1 MADLALLE
9 DVNAALRRERV
20 FRDRSDLLSE
30 SDEWLLSRF
39 RLPRHILLQLCA
51 NLEPQLRRET
61 RRSRAIPVTLQVLS
75 TLGFLATGS
84 FQRELADRSGI
95 TQPSMSRILPSV
107 LAAIRGLTP
116 TYIRFPYDNAQQ
128 TMIKRAFYEIAGL
141 PNVIGA
147 IDCTHV
153 RLKPPSV
160 NDYAYVNRKNY
171 HSINVQIISDAK
183 LRLLNVVAR
192 WPGSTHDAFIFNN
205 SSVGR
210 RLQEGALRGQS
221 YLLGK

>member
-1 MADLALLE
+1 
-9 DVNAALRRERV
+9 
-20 FRDRSDLLSE
+20 
-30 SDEWLLSRF
+30 
-39 RLPRHILLQLCA
+39 
-51 NLEPQLRRET
+51 
-61 RRSRAIPVTLQVLS
+61 
-75 TLGFLATGS
+75 
-84 FQRELADRSGI
+84 
-95 TQPSMSRILPSV
+95 
-107 LAAIRGLTP
+107 
-116 TYIRFPYDNAQQ
+116 
-128 TMIKRAFYEIAGL
+128 MIKREFYEIAGL

-205 SSVGR
+205 SNVGR